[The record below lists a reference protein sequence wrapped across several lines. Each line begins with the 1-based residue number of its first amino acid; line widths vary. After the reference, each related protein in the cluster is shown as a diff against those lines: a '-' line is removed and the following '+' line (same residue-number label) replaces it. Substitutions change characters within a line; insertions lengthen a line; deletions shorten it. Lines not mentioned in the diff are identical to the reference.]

1 MGTTP
6 SLGLSAPA
14 QHLRSGERQH
24 EAAPRPQVLS
34 TLLRTGAG
42 RRWRPEA
49 PGDRPQGDSSWS
61 CGGAAADPARHRSC
75 SRRCRPGAGPDSAR
89 FGAPRGW
96 VCVTSAAAPLP
107 QGAVTGPAYG
117 AGPGRLP
124 HPGALNKPAPRGWG
138 CWRLGGAGPEAA
150 PSPLEAPSPR
160 GASGP
165 EGGRRGAPEPS
176 PACGTNAT
184 RLRGSAAGNEGMR
197 GLRRGWHQEPRT
209 PRPRPAGSCGDARR
223 PPRGLSRGE
232 RKASGRPPARRR
244 RRRYRRPEG
253 RRTGQRALERARPD
267 PPPTPPGAALRFL
280 GGRFP
285 PPGDFPAP
293 CPPGGTARD
302 PPLAPTPAP
311 GDAPRGGGLGLEARC
326 LTGPN
331 RAFNRV

>member
-150 PSPLEAPSPR
+150 PSPLEAPSPPRRFGTGGGQAGSPRTQPGVRDERDPAAWIR
-160 GASGP
+160 GRERGD
-165 EGGRRGAPEPS
+165 EGTAAGLAPGAPNPPS
-176 PACGTNAT
+176 PAG
-184 RLRGSAAGNEGMR
+184 RELRGRSAPASRPLAGREEGEWAAPGSSPPPPLPAARRKEDGAAGAGT
-197 GLRRGWHQEPRT
+197 G
-209 PRPRPAGSCGDARR
+209 PARS
-223 PPRGLSRGE
+223 PPHPPGGRAEVSRG
-232 RKASGRPPARRR
+232 P
-244 RRRYRRPEG
+244 
-253 RRTGQRALERARPD
+253 
-267 PPPTPPGAALRFL
+267 
-280 GGRFP
+280 FP
-285 PPGDFPAP
+285 PPGGFPGP
-293 CPPGGTARD
+293 VSPRRHRPGPAARSHAGTGGC
-302 PPLAPTPAP
+302 TT
-311 GDAPRGGGLGLEARC
+311 GGGV
-326 LTGPN
+326 
-331 RAFNRV
+331 RAGSPVFNGA